1 MNPVKKFHLYNL
13 LVVAAL
19 LLSAFGAV
27 SALAGDTTAGAEA
40 AKGASITL
48 GQGLAFIAAGLCVL
62 GSCVGAGIAVGR
74 AASASVG
81 AISEKPELMTKCLIM
96 VGLAEGI
103 AIYGVVIA
111 IIIIFRV
118 S

>member
-27 SALAGDTTAGAEA
+27 SALAGDTTAGTEA
-40 AKGASITL
+40 AKASISL